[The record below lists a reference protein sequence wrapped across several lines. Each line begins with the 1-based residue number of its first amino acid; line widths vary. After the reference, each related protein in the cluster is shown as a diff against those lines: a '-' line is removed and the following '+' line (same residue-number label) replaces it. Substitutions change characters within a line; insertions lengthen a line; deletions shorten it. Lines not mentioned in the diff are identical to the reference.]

1 MDNDPA
7 SLPWR
12 DGQYREAENYWE
24 AAGILAAMK
33 AGVEP
38 AAMRR
43 PLREASMES
52 REPGAGSIRRQAG

>member
-1 MDNDPA
+1 MDNDPV
-7 SLPWR
+7 SLPRR
-12 DGQYREAENYWE
+12 DGQHREAENYRA
-24 AAGILAAMK
+24 AAGIPAAME
-33 AGVEP
+33 AGADP